1 MSKVLIVKN
10 AAAAQT
16 PSFAPTVSGG
26 GNAAMQMN
34 LPAGKGV
41 TGYGRIVPAL
51 GAAWGALNTLADDSQ
66 GDLFSSMGQAGMR
79 GYTGYQAASQALGPA
94 QRSAANLGNAAGEM
108 YQGVKDGGRTFGTI
122 DPRASQQVG
131 VLANRGQVQRFKNQG
146 FEAPKDFDA
155 DMFDGYTNFADS
167 TAGSTSGNIHQNNY
181 EAESGKNADPTLQSY
196 GMTTGVKNQINQADK
211 EIADAK
217 GSTQPAL
224 QAKTQAEI
232 DLEAIENDATKTQRD
247 NALKSVRHWS
257 YY

>member
-1 MSKVLIVKN
+1 MSKVLIVKS
-10 AAAAQT
+10 AAAAQSA
-16 PSFAPTVSGG
+16 SFAPTVSGG

-94 QRSAANLGNAAGEM
+94 QRSAANLGNAAGEL
-108 YQGVKDGGRTFGTI
+108 YQGVKDGTI

-155 DMFDGYTNFADS
+155 GMFDGYTNFADS

-181 EAESGKNADPTLQSY
+181 EAETGKNADPTLENY
-196 GMTTGVKNQINQADK
+196 GMTSSLENQITQADK

-217 GSTQPAL
+217 GGSMQFGE
-224 QAKTQAEI
+224 QAQSQASE
-232 DLEAIENDATKTQRD
+232 DLEAIENDAAKTQRD
-247 NALKSVRHWS
+247 YALKSVRHWS